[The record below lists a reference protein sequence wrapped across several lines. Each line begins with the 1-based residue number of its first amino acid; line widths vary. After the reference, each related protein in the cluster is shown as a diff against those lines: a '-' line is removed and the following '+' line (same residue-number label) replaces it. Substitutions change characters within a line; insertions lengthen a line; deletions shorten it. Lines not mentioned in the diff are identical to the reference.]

1 MIGRRVKAPWDGEG
15 EVVKWEPLGAAMC
28 DALVRFDNGREV
40 WHSSH
45 SLRPIDGLGDLPSRK
60 TAQEV
65 ARHRSLA
72 ALKSIRE
79 QHVRDFHKPWPG
91 CEFGKAH
98 FGRMVD
104 KAIEDL
110 EDK

>member
-28 DALVRFDNGREV
+28 DALVRFDGGREV
-40 WHSSH
+40 WHASH
-45 SLRPIDGLGDLPSRK
+45 SLRPIDGLGDLPSRR
-60 TAQEV
+60 TAQDV
-65 ARHRSLA
+65 ARHRAVASL
-72 ALKSIRE
+72 KVIRA
-79 QHVRDFHKPWPG
+79 QHIRDFNKPWPG

-98 FGRMVD
+98 FGMMVD
-104 KAIEDL
+104 NAIRDL

>member
-15 EVVKWEPLGAAMC
+15 EVVKWEPLGTAMC
-28 DALVRFDNGREV
+28 DALVRFDSGREV
-40 WHSSH
+40 WHGSH

-65 ARHRSLA
+65 ARHRA
-72 ALKSIRE
+72 VADLKAIRA
-79 QHVRDFHKPWPG
+79 QHIEDFHKPWPG

-104 KAIEDL
+104 AAIRDL
-110 EDK
+110 EGE